1 MITSMAMPVI
11 LSWGGGFAGLWGY
24 LDPGSGSVALQI
36 LLAGLLSAGFCLRSW
51 VRQLKAAFTT
61 KNPGT

>member
-1 MITSMAMPVI
+1 MITSIALPVI
-11 LSWGGGFAGLWGY
+11 LSASGGFAGLWGY

-51 VRQLKAAFTT
+51 FRQLKESFTT
-61 KNPGT
+61 NNPGT

>member
-1 MITSMAMPVI
+1 MISNVVLPLLTSCDQGVAA
-11 LSWGGGFAGLWGY
+11 LLAY

-51 VRQLKAAFTT
+51 VRQLREAFTT
-61 KNPGT
+61 KN

>member
-1 MITSMAMPVI
+1 MVTSIALPVI

-51 VRQLKAAFTT
+51 IRHLKESFTT
-61 KNPGT
+61 KNSGA

>member
-1 MITSMAMPVI
+1 MIVNVVLPMITSCDQGIA
-11 LSWGGGFAGLWGY
+11 ALWGY

-51 VRQLKAAFTT
+51 LRQLKEAFTT
-61 KNPGT
+61 KN

>member
-1 MITSMAMPVI
+1 MITSVALQLI
-11 LSWGGGFAGLWGY
+11 LSSGGGFAGLWGY

-51 VRQLKAAFTT
+51 IRQLKDAFTT
-61 KNPGT
+61 KQSGT

>member
-1 MITSMAMPVI
+1 MLASVV
-11 LSWGGGFAGLWGY
+11 LSTFTGSNPGIVGLWGY

-51 VRQLKAAFTT
+51 IRHLKEAFTT
-61 KNPGT
+61 KN